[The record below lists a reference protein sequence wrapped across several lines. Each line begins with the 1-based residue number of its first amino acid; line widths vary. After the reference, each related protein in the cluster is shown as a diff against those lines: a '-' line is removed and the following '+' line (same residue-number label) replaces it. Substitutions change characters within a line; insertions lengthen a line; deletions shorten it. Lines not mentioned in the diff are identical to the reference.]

1 MGSRSPT
8 AIGFLGGLLAGV
20 VISLAITARGGGLT
34 PILVVPLCTGFFG
47 ATVGMFV
54 PTRRR

>member
-8 AIGFLGGLLAGV
+8 TIGFVGGLLVGIALSFFV
-20 VISLAITARGGGLT
+20 SSRGGGLT
-34 PILVVPLCTGFFG
+34 PLLVVPLCAAFFG
-47 ATVGMFV
+47 GAIGMFV